1 MKLFLSVFVSLFAFT
16 AIADTHSD
24 DELAVLE
31 SLNAYY
37 DARRNEDWKRVV
49 SMESSAGVLST
60 NSDGS
65 FHKPLIKQSA
75 DDWKNSGTGGALNIY
90 YPEAVQLSQNVVF
103 TRFYYEG
110 MAGFGDVEQ
119 PYRTRVTMN
128 WVKENGKWVVRSQHY
143 SPANYGGVHVPQA
156 TDFDN

>member
-1 MKLFLSVFVSLFAFT
+1 MKLFLSLFVSLFAFT
-16 AIADTHSD
+16 ATADTHSD

-37 DARRNEDWKRVV
+37 DARRNEDWKKVV

-103 TRFYYEG
+103 TRFYYCLL
-110 MAGFGDVEQ
+110 
-119 PYRTRVTMN
+119 YT
-128 WVKENGKWVVRSQHY
+128 
-143 SPANYGGVHVPQA
+143 SPSPRDLSTSRMPSSA
-156 TDFDN
+156 

>member
-1 MKLFLSVFVSLFAFT
+1 MKLFLSVFVSLFAFI

-37 DARRNEDWKRVV
+37 DARRNEDWKKVV

-90 YPEAVQLSQNVVF
+90 SVSYTHLTLPTS
-103 TRFYYEG
+103 R
-110 MAGFGDVEQ
+110 
-119 PYRTRVTMN
+119 
-128 WVKENGKWVVRSQHY
+128 
-143 SPANYGGVHVPQA
+143 
-156 TDFDN
+156 

>member
-37 DARRNEDWKRVV
+37 DARRNEDWKKVV

-65 FHKPLIKQSA
+65 QATHLDF
-75 DDWKNSGTGGALNIY
+75 T
-90 YPEAVQLSQNVVF
+90 EAVLWFRRRRPIVF
-103 TRFYYEG
+103 IGAQTR
-110 MAGFGDVEQ
+110 D
-119 PYRTRVTMN
+119 
-128 WVKENGKWVVRSQHY
+128 
-143 SPANYGGVHVPQA
+143 
-156 TDFDN
+156 TDLVWHETDKIDC